1 VVCTTG
7 RSGGIPIWSPIVD
20 RFLAS
25 NNLVLRDKLIDVPLP
40 DVRPPSGLNGRGREA
55 FATYLASGP
64 NKAFAVGGGSHF
76 GWATGRRTIDQ
87 AVKDALGFCVPAA
100 KCAIVNVNNKP
111 AE

>member
-76 GWATGRRTIDQ
+76 GWATGRRTIDRSRMRS
-87 AVKDALGFCVPAA
+87 DFAA
-100 KCAIVNVNNKP
+100 SGQMRDVNVNNRST
-111 AE
+111 E